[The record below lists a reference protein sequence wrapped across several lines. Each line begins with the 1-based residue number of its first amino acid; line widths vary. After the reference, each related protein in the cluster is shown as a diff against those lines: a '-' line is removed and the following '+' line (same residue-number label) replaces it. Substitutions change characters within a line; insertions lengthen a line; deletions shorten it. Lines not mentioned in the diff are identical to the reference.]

1 MAPMVRGARAA
12 TMLCMAHTA
21 PPRELDRRISDGIDI
36 RLCWRPHDD
45 EVFVAVVDGN
55 TGDAFEVPVRAGE
68 SAREVFRDPYA
79 FAALPGRRRESA
91 DAAPV
96 SPPRRRASWL
106 RDFAP
111 AGRARAL

>member
-1 MAPMVRGARAA
+1 
-12 TMLCMAHTA
+12 MAHAA
-21 PPRELDRRISDGIDI
+21 PPRELDRRISDGVEI
-36 RLCWRPHDD
+36 RLCWSAHDD
-45 EVFVAVVDGN
+45 EVFVAVADGK

-68 SAREVFRDPYA
+68 SAREVFDDPYA
-79 FAALPGRRRESA
+79 FAALPGRRRKS
-91 DAAPV
+91 APV

>member
-1 MAPMVRGARAA
+1 MARGAHTA
-12 TMLCMAHTA
+12 TMSRMAHVA
-21 PPRELDRRISDGIDI
+21 PPRELDRRISDGVDI
-36 RLCWRPHDD
+36 RLCWSAHDD
-45 EVFVAVVDGN
+45 EVFVAVADGK

-68 SAREVFRDPYA
+68 SAREVFHDPYT

-91 DAAPV
+91 PAAPV